1 MNRVKSDPPDFLGVH
16 YYGTDGNAA
25 IKYIKDMHNK
35 HPHMPVIVSEIAS
48 ISRNKNDVYGFTI
61 QLANWMDQT
70 DWVFEYGFF
79 GCMRKLADGSVSHE
93 ARLMEPDGRFT
104 DLMFKLLNDEPMKW

>member
-25 IKYIKDMHNK
+25 IKYIEDMHNK

-48 ISRNKNDVYGFTI
+48 VSRDKNDVYGFTI
-61 QLANWMDQT
+61 QLADWMDKT

-79 GCMRKLADGSVSHE
+79 GCMRKLADGFVSPE

-104 DLMFKLLNDEPMKW
+104 DLMFKLMNDEPMKW